1 MTMIKT
7 FIALFLGLSLL
18 SCKHNEVQSES
29 TLESEVMQIHDEAMA
44 KMSLIHRNKTI
55 LKKALESSTDEA
67 NKKALALHIKKLQE
81 ADDQMMTWMHNYQVP
96 ENNADKRQY
105 LLQQKSK
112 IEKVSQA
119 IDLSIKNSNEIINS
133 NESDH

>member
-1 MTMIKT
+1 MI
-7 FIALFLGLSLL
+7 FRPSQVPLIFM
-18 SCKHNEVQSES
+18 EQ
-29 TLESEVMQIHDEAMA
+29 SEVMQIHDEAMA

-105 LLQQKSK
+105 LLQQKSE